1 MSGGCCASCG
11 AACAAS
17 AASCAAC
24 GAAAAGAAA
33 IVAAAAA
40 ERARATGGRPATA
53 SPPRS
58 ALGALLI
65 GVGLVSLFAVAVIV
79 SSFAHR

>member
-24 GAAAAGAAA
+24 GAAAAV
-33 IVAAAAA
+33 IAA
-40 ERARATGGRPATA
+40 ERASAGNGASGMPLPA
-53 SPPRS
+53 RS
-58 ALGALLI
+58 ALSVLLI
-65 GVGLVSLFAVAVIV
+65 GVGLVLIAAVAVIAA
-79 SSFAHR
+79 SFAPH

>member
-24 GAAAAGAAA
+24 GAAIAGAAA
-33 IVAAAAA
+33 AVAA
-40 ERARATGGRPATA
+40 ERARAGGGAPVPALPT
-53 SPPRS
+53 RS
-58 ALGALLI
+58 AFGVVLLGLGIVLIVAL
-65 GVGLVSLFAVAVIV
+65 AVIAT
-79 SSFAHR
+79 SFVHR